1 MTVPAAVR
9 FYSLCPSLT
18 SPWGAAVP
26 GDVPAVSQQGPQHL
40 LLGPGGLAEQL
51 QGPLCQKRGDH
62 RGWHVRLVKRDHLRK
77 ERESTNSNVRR
88 GMRSPSQRERE
99 SSPWPDRRKACGQ
112 SLQGWER
119 TGRLPAEPGITHKA
133 VSFRGSVTSA

>member
-1 MTVPAAVR
+1 MTVPATVR

-26 GDVPAVSQQGPQHL
+26 GDVPAVSQRGPQHL

-62 RGWHVRLVKRDHLRK
+62 RGWHVRLVKRDHLQK
-77 ERESTNSNVRR
+77 EREHKFKC
-88 GMRSPSQRERE
+88 SQRYAFTKPAGERE
-99 SSPWPDRRKACGQ
+99 LTMARPSKSMWTKSAGLGLDRTPSS
-112 SLQGWER
+112 
-119 TGRLPAEPGITHKA
+119 
-133 VSFRGSVTSA
+133 